1 MELRDYARILLKRGW
16 IIVLVAFVAATSALI
31 FSKFFVTPEYRSS
44 VRLTAKPARPGD
56 YGSGLAIKNVLWN
69 LSEQL
74 RSDEVVQEAA
84 NRLQLDLPLETLRG
98 RITTDPDEARFIIR
112 IDAWDYDPLIA
123 KDIAQTFA
131 QVFVEKH
138 TRDNLEVDQ
147 RDRILVD
154 ILNNAKYGER
164 IKPKNKVNTL
174 AGGILGIL
182 LGGLIAFG
190 LEYVEA
196 GTVHSAEDVERY
208 VGVPVLG
215 AIPAT
220 GSGEALAV
228 EERRPWWQVW
238 HRVRAGGVTY
248 GR

>member
-31 FSKFFVTPEYRSS
+31 FSKFFITPEYRSS

-98 RITTDPDEARFIIR
+98 RITTDPDEARFTIR
-112 IDAWDYDPLIA
+112 IDAWDYDPV
-123 KDIAQTFA
+123 IAQQIAQAFA
-131 QVFVEKH
+131 QVFVEKN

-164 IKPKNKVNTL
+164 IKPRNKVNTL
-174 AGGILGIL
+174 AGGIMGLL

-196 GTVHSAEDVERY
+196 GTVHTVEDVERY

-215 AIPAT
+215 AIPA
-220 GSGEALAV
+220 GAGEALAV
-228 EERRPWWQVW
+228 EERPRWWQ
-238 HRVRAGGVTY
+238 RVRLGGVSY